1 MTPAEHL
8 AEAERLL
15 AEAGTLAV
23 AEYGQAAQ
31 VLAGRSVAHALIA
44 AAAELG
50 VPHGKTMAGGG
61 GEEAQAQAG

>member
-15 AEAGTLAV
+15 GV
-23 AEYGQAAQ
+23 ASNTGDPEFISGALGYLLESIG
-31 VLAGRSVAHALIA
+31 HALIA

-50 VPHGKTMAGGG
+50 VPHTDTTTGGTG
-61 GEEAQAQAG
+61 VTPQPAAS

>member
-15 AEAGTLAV
+15 SEASDPEANV
-23 AEYGQAAQ
+23 
-31 VLAGRSVAHALIA
+31 VLDRDWVLIERALAHALIA

-50 VPHGKTMAGGG
+50 VPHTDTTSGGG
-61 GEEAQAQAG
+61 LGAAPAAAG

>member
-15 AEAGTLAV
+15 TEASDPDTNV
-23 AEYGQAAQ
+23 
-31 VLAGRSVAHALIA
+31 VLDRDWVLIERALAHALIA

-50 VPHGKTMAGGG
+50 VPHTDTTSGGG
-61 GEEAQAQAG
+61 PGAAPAAAG

>member
-15 AEAGTLAV
+15 AGAYPLGDTYPAPGDRGLVQGAI
-23 AEYGQAAQ
+23 
-31 VLAGRSVAHALIA
+31 AHALIA

-50 VPHGKTMAGGG
+50 VPHADTTTGGAG
-61 GEEAQAQAG
+61 ATPQSAAG

>member
-15 AEAGTLAV
+15 AEATDPAIPEFGDRAW
-23 AEYGQAAQ
+23 
-31 VLAGRSVAHALIA
+31 VLTERSIAHALIA

-50 VPHGKTMAGGG
+50 VPHTDTTAGVTG
-61 GEEAQAQAG
+61 ASTPAAAS

>member
-15 AEAGTLAV
+15 TEASDPDANV
-23 AEYGQAAQ
+23 
-31 VLAGRSVAHALIA
+31 VLDRDWVLIERALAHALIA

-50 VPHGKTMAGGG
+50 VPHADTTGGG
-61 GEEAQAQAG
+61 GPGAAPAAAG

>member
-15 AEAGTLAV
+15 A
-23 AEYGQAAQ
+23 QATDPAIPEFG
-31 VLAGRSVAHALIA
+31 GRAWMLTERSIAHALIA

-50 VPHGKTMAGGG
+50 VPHADTTTGGTG
-61 GEEAQAQAG
+61 ATPQPAAS